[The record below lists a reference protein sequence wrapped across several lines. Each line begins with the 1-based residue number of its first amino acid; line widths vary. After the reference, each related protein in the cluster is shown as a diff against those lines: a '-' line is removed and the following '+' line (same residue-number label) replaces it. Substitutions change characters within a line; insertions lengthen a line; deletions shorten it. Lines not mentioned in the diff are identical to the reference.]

1 MSLGLLWAF
10 AARAAAPLAESRGW
24 EDAPGYDP
32 DDPEPEDWRER
43 RAWLER
49 MDARAY
55 VERRYRDPSWWG
67 ERYSHPRPMPAAEL
81 ERWRAAEAKRARR
94 ASKRRG
100 GS

>member
-10 AARAAAPLAESRGW
+10 AALAAAPLAESRGW

-49 MDARAY
+49 MDARSY
-55 VERRYRDPSWWG
+55 GEPVPG

-100 GS
+100 LS